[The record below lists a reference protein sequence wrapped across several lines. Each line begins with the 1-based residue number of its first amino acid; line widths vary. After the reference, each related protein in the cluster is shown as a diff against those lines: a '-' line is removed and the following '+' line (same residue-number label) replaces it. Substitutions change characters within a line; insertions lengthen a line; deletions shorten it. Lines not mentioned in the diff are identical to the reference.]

1 MKSSTKFAF
10 IASFFLFIS
19 CAESLDFNQIDDYV
33 NKPIFTAALTYF
45 TVVPADFFDSTG
57 TIQQNSISETT
68 NFDALNSRFV
78 KENLVKLDLDV
89 AIKNEF
95 NRQVTIR
102 VEFLNNNN
110 VTVYAFTP
118 IIIQRNTLNFKY
130 LEEIEIASNSAI
142 LNTIKVKIT
151 AELENTGIQLNL
163 NDPSEFEFKS
173 SVTMYFESS
182 L

>member
-1 MKSSTKFAF
+1 MKSSSKFAF
-10 IASFFLFIS
+10 IASIFLFFS

-33 NKPIFTAALTYF
+33 NKPIFKASLTYF

-68 NFDALNSRFV
+68 NFDALQSKFV
-78 KENLVKLDLDV
+78 KDNLVKLDLDV

-95 NRQVTIR
+95 DREVKIR
-102 VEFLNNNN
+102 VEFLNNN
-110 VTVYAFTP
+110 VTVYTFTP
-118 IIIQRNTLNFKY
+118 IIIQGNTLNYKY

-142 LNTIKVKIT
+142 LNTTQVKIT

-173 SVTMYFESS
+173 SVTMYIESS
-182 L
+182 F

>member
-1 MKSSTKFAF
+1 MKYSSKFSV
-10 IASFFLFIS
+10 IASIFLFFS

-33 NKPIFTAALTYF
+33 NKPIFKASLTYF

-68 NFDALNSRFV
+68 NFDALQSKFV
-78 KENLVKLDLDV
+78 KDNLVKLDLDV

-95 NRQVTIR
+95 DREVTIR
-102 VEFLNNNN
+102 VEFLNNN
-110 VTVYAFTP
+110 VTVYTFTP
-118 IIIQRNTLNFKY
+118 IIIQGNTLNYKY

-142 LNTIKVKIT
+142 LNTTQVKIT

-173 SVTMYFESS
+173 SVTMYIESS
-182 L
+182 F

>member
-1 MKSSTKFAF
+1 MKYSSKFSV
-10 IASFFLFIS
+10 IASIFLFFS

-33 NKPIFTAALTYF
+33 NKPIFKASLTYF

-68 NFDALNSRFV
+68 NFDALQSQFV
-78 KENLVKLDLDV
+78 KDNLVKLDLDV

-95 NRQVTIR
+95 DREVTIR
-102 VEFLNNNN
+102 VEFLNNN
-110 VTVYAFTP
+110 VTVYTFTP
-118 IIIQRNTLNFKY
+118 IIIKGNTLNYKY

-142 LNTIKVKIT
+142 LNTTQVKIT

-163 NDPSEFEFKS
+163 NDPIEFEFKS
-173 SVTMYFESS
+173 SVTMYIESS
-182 L
+182 F

>member
-1 MKSSTKFAF
+1 MKYSSKFSV
-10 IASFFLFIS
+10 IASIFLFFS

-33 NKPIFTAALTYF
+33 NKPIFTASLTYF

-68 NFDALNSRFV
+68 NFDLLNSQFV

-95 NRQVTIR
+95 NREVTIR

-110 VTVYAFTP
+110 LTVYSFTP
-118 IIIQRNTLNFKY
+118 IIIQGNALNFKY
-130 LEEIEIASNSAI
+130 IEEIDIVSNPSI
-142 LNTIKVKIT
+142 LNTNQVKIT

-163 NDPSEFEFKS
+163 NDPSKFEFKS
-173 SVTMYFESS
+173 SVTMYIESS
-182 L
+182 F